1 MRNTILIFLSIINL
15 IIIEITLSFNTG
27 IDYLSLRVIFVA
39 FTLVTSVYMILLY
52 RTTKQLII
60 ALIAVFI
67 SLIHILLIIR
77 IVFQAIYS

>member
-15 IIIEITLSFNTG
+15 IIIEITLSFNTA

>member
-1 MRNTILIFLSIINL
+1 MRNIILIFLSIVNL

-27 IDYLSLRVIFVA
+27 IDYLSLRIIFVA
-39 FTLVTSVYMILLY
+39 FSLVTSVYMILLY
-52 RTTKQLII
+52 RTSKQLII

-67 SLIHILLIIR
+67 SLIHILFIIR

>member
-60 ALIAVFI
+60 ALIDVFI

>member
-1 MRNTILIFLSIINL
+1 MRNIILIFLSIVNL
-15 IIIEITLSFNTG
+15 IIIEIILSFNTG
-27 IDYLSLRVIFVA
+27 IDYLSLRIIFVA
-39 FTLVTSVYMILLY
+39 FSLVTSVYMILLY
-52 RTTKQLII
+52 RTSKQLII

>member
-1 MRNTILIFLSIINL
+1 MRNIILIFLSIVNL

-27 IDYLSLRVIFVA
+27 IDYLSLRIIFVA
-39 FTLVTSVYMILLY
+39 FSLVTSVYMILLY
-52 RTTKQLII
+52 RTSKQLII

>member
-1 MRNTILIFLSIINL
+1 MRNIILIFLSIVNL

-27 IDYLSLRVIFVA
+27 IDYLSLRIIFVA
-39 FTLVTSVYMILLY
+39 FSLVTSVYMILLY
-52 RTTKQLII
+52 RTSKQLII

-77 IVFQAIYS
+77 IMFQAIYS

>member
-1 MRNTILIFLSIINL
+1 MRNIILIFLSIVNL

-27 IDYLSLRVIFVA
+27 IDYLSLRIIFVA
-39 FTLVTSVYMILLY
+39 FSLVMSVYMILLY
-52 RTTKQLII
+52 RTSKQLII

>member
-1 MRNTILIFLSIINL
+1 MRNIILIFLSIVNL

-27 IDYLSLRVIFVA
+27 IDYLSLRIIFVA
-39 FTLVTSVYMILLY
+39 FSLVTSVYMILLY
-52 RTTKQLII
+52 QTSKQLII